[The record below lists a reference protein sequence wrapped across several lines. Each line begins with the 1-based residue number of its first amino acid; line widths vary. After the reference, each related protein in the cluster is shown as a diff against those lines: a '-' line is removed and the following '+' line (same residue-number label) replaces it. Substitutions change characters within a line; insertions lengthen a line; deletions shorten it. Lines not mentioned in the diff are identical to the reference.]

1 MVDPSYKDRLDLV
14 VRQQASVVSF
24 PSFVVG
30 WAPVVVVPDQAVPCK
45 DPVVAAWD
53 IVVAYHIVGTSA
65 VGLDTWHLA
74 ELAVQ
79 GSQLS
84 SVGNSVVL
92 VSVLDCNLGIVLH
105 QGLAGVFV
113 VVVAWLDLVPYVVAE
128 VVDVEL
134 VHAVVVVLG
143 PVGDI
148 GAVVVVAEALSLA
161 VEHLAAEYEEF
172 LVLVLVVVAMNHVDC
187 SLAVVG
193 VDLASFVA
201 DDASF
206 VVGEHTFEVSFV
218 DLA

>member
-1 MVDPSYKDRLDLV
+1 M
-14 VRQQASVVSF
+14 
-24 PSFVVG
+24 
-30 WAPVVVVPDQAVPCK
+30 VVPDQAVPCK
-45 DPVVAAWD
+45 VPVVAAWD

-65 VGLDTWHLA
+65 VGLDTWR
-74 ELAVQ
+74 LAVLAAQ
-79 GSQLS
+79 GSQLD

-92 VSVLDCNLGIVLH
+92 VSALDCNLGIVLR

-113 VVVAWLDLVPYVVAE
+113 VVVALLDLVPYVVAE
-128 VVDVEL
+128 AVDVEL

-143 PVGDI
+143 PAKDI
-148 GAVVVVAEALSLA
+148 GAVVAVVEALFLA

-172 LVLVLVVVAMNHVDC
+172 LVLALAAVAMDHVDC
-187 SLAVVG
+187 SLAAVG

-218 DLA
+218 GSA